1 MFKTKFSLEYNFSS
15 IKVYDKKESQ
25 KKCQFVQKKLLK
37 YLRVEILPFKK
48 KVLPINPWIEDL
60 LV

>member
-1 MFKTKFSLEYNFSS
+1 MFSLEYNFSS

-37 YLRVEILPFKK
+37 YLRVEIPPFKK
-48 KVLPINPWIEDL
+48 KVRTINPWIEDL
-60 LV
+60 LA